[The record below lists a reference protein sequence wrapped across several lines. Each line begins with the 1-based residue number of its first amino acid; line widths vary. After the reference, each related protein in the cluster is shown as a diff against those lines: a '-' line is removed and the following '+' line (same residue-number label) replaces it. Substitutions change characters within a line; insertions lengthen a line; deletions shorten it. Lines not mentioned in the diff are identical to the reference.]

1 MGTGL
6 VPLPSTPS
14 PAIGGVTAPGGPV
27 SRGGERLVPPPERL
41 AARLRAGLM
50 RLDPLGIV
58 GLLIVIL
65 IWWGTASLGVVPQIF
80 LPAPGR
86 VASTIVEN
94 FFSSPYLAG
103 YYLGD
108 GGLFGSLIY
117 TVTNVFVALVVGSA
131 LGVVLG
137 FATIRSGTLRA
148 VLDPIMLTAGTIP
161 ILVTAPFFLIWFGTA
176 RSAQVALLLIY
187 ITTIIY
193 LFAQRAVTN
202 LNPVYVSA
210 GMMLGASSRR
220 LLRDV
225 YLPGALPEMLGGIR
239 IALAGSWG
247 LEAISELMG
256 APDGIGRVIQAM
268 GAAMDTP
275 TLIAA
280 IFSLAIVAVGC
291 DLVLAGLFGYI
302 TRWRREVRL

>member
-1 MGTGL
+1 MG
-6 VPLPSTPS
+6 V
-14 PAIGGVTAPGGPV
+14 
-27 SRGGERLVPPPERL
+27 
-41 AARLRAGLM
+41 
-50 RLDPLGIV
+50 V
-58 GLLIVIL
+58 GLLIIIL
-65 IWWGTASLGVVPQIF
+65 AWWGFASLEIVPQVF

-86 VASTIVEN
+86 IISIIGEN
-94 FFSSPYLAG
+94 FFSSTYLEN
-103 YYLGD
+103 YSLGD
-108 GGLFGSLIY
+108 GGFLGSLTY
-117 TVTNVFVALVVGSA
+117 TATNVFVALLIGSA

-137 FATIRSGTLRA
+137 FTTARVGTLRA

-193 LFAQRAVTN
+193 LFAQRAVAN
-202 LNPVYVSA
+202 LDPIYASA
-210 GMMLGASSRR
+210 GMMLGASPYR

-225 YLPGALPEMLGGIR
+225 YLPGALPEVLGGVR

-268 GAAMDTP
+268 GSAMDTP

-280 IFSLAIVAVGC
+280 VFSLAVVAVCC
-291 DLVLAGLFGYI
+291 DLIFDGLFGYI
-302 TRWRREVRL
+302 TRWRLGARL